1 MSGLPLLQRRKKMT
15 NAIFTLPR
23 PQNDSVLEYAPGSSE
38 RESLK
43 KELDRQKNLKI
54 DIPLIIGGKEIR
66 TGKTVNV
73 VSPHDHGHVL
83 ATCHLGGENEVKMAI
98 DAAMKAKAEWEDMEW
113 HQRSAIFLKAGEL
126 LATKYRPIL
135 NAATMLNQSKTCYQ
149 AEIDAAC
156 ELIDFYRFNAHY
168 LQEIYRTQQ
177 VHNSNGVWNRLE
189 YRALEGFVLAV
200 TPFNFTAIA
209 GNLPMS
215 PAIMGNTVLWKPAS
229 TSLLSNYYIMQIL
242 KEAGLPDG
250 VINFLPGSGGNIGN
264 PAIDS
269 ELFAGIH
276 FTGSTTVFGSIWQRI
291 ANNINRYRSYPKT
304 VGETGGKDF
313 IFVHSSADVHEV
325 ATAAIRGSFEYQG
338 QKCSAASRMYVPKS
352 MWGKLKPLLQEIT
365 ESIKMGDVCDFTNF
379 MGAVIDNKSF
389 ENTMGYIAKAKASNE
404 AQIIAGGTGDSSK
417 GYFIR
422 PTIIETQNP
431 HFITM
436 EEEIFAPVLSIYV
449 YDDNKYEETL
459 EICDKTSPYA
469 LTGAIFATERTAVI
483 KAEKMLRH
491 CAGNF
496 YINDKPT
503 GAVVGQQP
511 FGGARGS
518 GTNDKAGS
526 HLNLVRW
533 TSPRTIKETF
543 VPPKDYKY
551 QFMAE

>member
-1 MSGLPLLQRRKKMT
+1 MSS
-15 NAIFTLPR
+15 NAIFTLTR
-23 PQNDSVLEYAPGSSE
+23 PENETVLSYAQGTE
-38 RESLK
+38 DRDLLK
-43 KELDRQKNLKI
+43 KELDRQK
-54 DIPLIIGGKEIR
+54 DQHVEIPLIIGGKEIR
-66 TGKTVNV
+66 TGNTVNV
-73 VSPHDHGHVL
+73 VCPHDHKHILG
-83 ATCHLGGENEVKMAI
+83 TCHLGGEKEVNMAI
-98 DAAMKAKAEWEDMEW
+98 KAAMKVKKEWEEMEW
-113 HQRSAIFLKAGEL
+113 HQRASIFMKAGEL
-126 LATKYRPIL
+126 LATKYRHIL

-156 ELIDFYRFNAHY
+156 ELIDFYRFNTYY

-177 VHNSNGVWNRLE
+177 IHNSKGVWNRIE
-189 YRALEGFVLAV
+189 YRSLEGFVFAV

-209 GNLPMS
+209 GNLPMA

-269 ELFAGIH
+269 ELFSGIH
-276 FTGSTTVFGSIWQRI
+276 FTGSTAVFGSIWQRI
-291 ANNINRYRSYPKT
+291 AGNIRKYRSYPKT
-304 VGETGGKDF
+304 VGETGGKNF
-313 IFVHSSADVHEV
+313 IFVHNSANVHEV
-325 ATAAIRGSFEYQG
+325 TAAAIRGAFEYQG

-352 MWGKLKPLLQEIT
+352 MWKKLKKLLQEIT

-389 ENTMGYIAKAKASNE
+389 ENAMRYISKAKESSE
-404 AQIIAGGTGDSSK
+404 AQIIAGGTGDNSK
-417 GYFIR
+417 GFFIR
-422 PTIIETQNP
+422 PTIIETTNP

-436 EEEIFAPVLSIYV
+436 EEEIFAPVLSVFV
-449 YDDNKYEETL
+449 YDDKNFEETL
-459 EICDKTSPYA
+459 QLCDKTSPYA
-469 LTGAIFATERTAVI
+469 LTGAVFATERNAII
-483 KAEKMLRH
+483 KAENMLRH

-526 HLNLVRW
+526 HMNLLRW
-533 TSPRTIKETF
+533 VSPRTIKESF
-543 VPPKDYKY
+543 VSSENYEY
-551 QFMAE
+551 SFMKIQ